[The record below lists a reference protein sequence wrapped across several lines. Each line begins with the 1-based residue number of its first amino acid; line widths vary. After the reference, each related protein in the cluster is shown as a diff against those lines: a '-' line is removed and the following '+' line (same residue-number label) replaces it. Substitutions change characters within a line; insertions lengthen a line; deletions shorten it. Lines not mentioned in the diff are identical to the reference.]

1 MYVPLLIECRVF
13 FSRYIPHPM
22 IVSQI
27 FALLGLYKAAHFRQE
42 WPYVV
47 PIHITMYLIHMLQVG
62 ILSSLI
68 IYIHTYIQFYICT
81 SYITG
86 FIIIYLFFAKL
97 TVLSVCN
104 NRKSSTSTSDT
115 LTQPPPLL
123 PRDRPHPRP
132 QTVLISRV
140 TRPGNKFYFPTK
152 KKENLGGTKP
162 IVPRLDFLW
171 PWLITY

>member
-47 PIHITMYLIHMLQVG
+47 PIHITMYLIHMLQVR

-68 IYIHTYIQFYICT
+68 IYIHTYNFTYIRHT
-81 SYITG
+81 YILHTYTG
-86 FIIIYLFFAKL
+86 NRFHYCGTDII
-97 TVLSVCN
+97 LSMCN

-115 LTQPPPLL
+115 LTQPPPPLL

-132 QTVLISRV
+132 QTVLIPRV
-140 TRPGNKFYFPTK
+140 TRRGNKFYFPKIKIKT
-152 KKENLGGTKP
+152 
-162 IVPRLDFLW
+162 RRD
-171 PWLITY
+171 